1 MHSIFVLEIFLQL
14 ATSKESIIQKALLKG
29 NVNYLHLTFVSKDL
43 SHFAIH
49 LSGLNLFSDIITI
62 LS

>member
-1 MHSIFVLEIFLQL
+1 M
-14 ATSKESIIQKALLKG
+14 ALLKK

-49 LSGLNLFSDIITI
+49 LSALNLFPDIVI
-62 LS
+62 LLA